1 MKTEEE
7 ISELL
12 SVKSKQQNQRY
23 SIVKEKCLKEYGI
36 QDPLFGEITSFFYQ
50 EDDTLKRNIQNLLAI
65 ASNNMVAGLYS
76 QYKVLYLDKRLDEE
90 KRLKYAAF
98 LFILKYGLMEDFQSF
113 LNGYKGDVK
122 DGIYNEIKNLFN
134 PA

>member
-1 MKTEEE
+1 MA
-7 ISELL
+7 
-12 SVKSKQQNQRY
+12 
-23 SIVKEKCLKEYGI
+23 LKI
-36 QDPLFGEITSFFYQ
+36 FGKITSFFYQ

-65 ASNNMVAGLYS
+65 ANNNMVAGLYS

>member
-23 SIVKEKCLKEYGI
+23 SSVKEKCLKEYGI
-36 QDPLFGEITSFFYQ
+36 KDPLFGKITSFFYQ

-65 ASNNMVAGLYS
+65 ANNNMVAGLYS